1 MIFATVIYEAF
12 HHVGFAFVCV
22 LHRQMNRLTSP
33 VKLPVNTPVIKH
45 TCGPIDC
52 WYSACLSTVKL
63 LLLLK
68 GFLMFKDF
76 CENVS
81 EEPVP
86 QLAFY
91 EEVIYSS
98 TIHFRTCASL
108 VPKNS

>member
-1 MIFATVIYEAF
+1 
-12 HHVGFAFVCV
+12 
-22 LHRQMNRLTSP
+22 
-33 VKLPVNTPVIKH
+33 
-45 TCGPIDC
+45 
-52 WYSACLSTVKL
+52 VKL